1 MSSLFS
7 GSCVKVSKP
16 LTKFTLFEY
25 QCFQSRRDNLKGVLD
40 NSGDLYDTLGY
51 INEWLSTATDKVQ
64 ALQDEQVDSQTE
76 ANLVKVNCCIRAAL
90 CSRIEI

>member
-1 MSSLFS
+1 MSSLYS

-16 LTKFTLFEY
+16 ISKFALFEH

-76 ANLVKVNCCIRAAL
+76 ANLVKVTCCVRAAF